1 MTQEEFIQRSK
12 EIHEN
17 KYDYS
22 KVNYINNKTK
32 VIIICPI
39 HGEFEQFPSEHLKG
53 SECRKCSL
61 IKRTSTTE
69 EFIQKARKAHGDKYD
84 YSKVNYVSSITK
96 VIIICP
102 EHGEFQ
108 QLPSQHLRGHGCP
121 MCVGYEVGKRLTQ
134 EEFIERAR
142 KIHGDKYDY
151 NRVNYVNAHTPVTI
165 ICPTHGEFQQEPC
178 DHLKG
183 GCRKCAFDNLR
194 MTQEEFIRRAREIH
208 GDRYDYSKVNYINS
222 NTKVTIICPVHGEF
236 QQTPIDHLVGKGC
249 RQCYFQ
255 SRRMTTEEFIRKA
268 KEIHGDRYDYS
279 KTVYI
284 NARTKV
290 TIICP
295 EHGEFVQSPRCH
307 LQGKGCPSCNT
318 YKLENATRK
327 FLKENNIQFSEQK
340 TWDWLRFKV
349 NQRVD
354 FYLPDY
360 GIAIECQGKQHF
372 EPVDWFDGQKGFEEC
387 LERDKNKLDLCTSH
401 KIKIVY
407 YSNLSTGTRSYPY
420 PYKVY
425 EDLEELFNNE
435 VRLTT

>member
-1 MTQEEFIQRSK
+1 MKKLNTSEFIRKAHEVHGDKYDYSKVKYVNSHTPITIICPVHGEFQQLPYCHLQGNGCSACNGGDRFKDRLTTEEFIQKAK
-12 EIHEN
+12 EVHGN

-22 KVNYINNKTK
+22 KVNY
-32 VIIICPI
+32 
-39 HGEFEQFPSEHLKG
+39 
-53 SECRKCSL
+53 
-61 IKRTSTTE
+61 
-69 EFIQKARKAHGDKYD
+69 
-84 YSKVNYVSSITK
+84 
-96 VIIICP
+96 
-102 EHGEFQ
+102 
-108 QLPSQHLRGHGCP
+108 
-121 MCVGYEVGKRLTQ
+121 
-134 EEFIERAR
+134 
-142 KIHGDKYDY
+142 
-151 NRVNYVNAHTPVTI
+151 VNAHTPITI
-165 ICPTHGEFQQEPC
+165 ICPVHGEFQQEPC

-183 GCRKCAFDNLR
+183 GCRKCVFDNLR

-208 GDRYDYSKVNYINS
+208 GDKYDYSKVNYVNS

-236 QQTPIDHLVGKGC
+236 QQAPSEHLVGKGC

-279 KTVYI
+279 KTVYV
-284 NARTKV
+284 NARTKLI
-290 TIICP
+290 IICP

-340 TWDWLRFKV
+340 TWDWLRFKM
-349 NQRVD
+349 NQRID

-360 GIAIECQGKQHF
+360 GVAIECQGKQHF
-372 EPVDWFDGQKGFEEC
+372 EPVDWFGGQEGFEEC

-407 YSNLSTGTRSYPY
+407 YSNLSTSTRSYPY

-425 EDLEELFNNE
+425 EDLEELLNNE